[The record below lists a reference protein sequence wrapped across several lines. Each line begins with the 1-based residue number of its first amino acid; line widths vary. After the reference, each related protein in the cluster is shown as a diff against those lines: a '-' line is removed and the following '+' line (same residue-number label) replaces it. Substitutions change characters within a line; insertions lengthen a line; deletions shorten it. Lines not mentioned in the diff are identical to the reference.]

1 MQRQDSA
8 SVTPEFPRNQNRE
21 GQEEIRVLQQVV
33 QHLRQLLM
41 KSKGPAMT
49 LPTHQASK
57 NIQRG

>member
-1 MQRQDSA
+1 MQMHQATKPSQTA
-8 SVTPEFPRNQNRE
+8 CKVKT
-21 GQEEIRVLQQVV
+21 VQVV

>member
-41 KSKGPAMT
+41 KSKGPVIT
-49 LPTHQASK
+49 VPTHQA
-57 NIQRG
+57 